1 MLFHSSKTSVEKY
14 MTEFKHISL
23 FAGMGGFVVG
33 LEDVGVGTTLT
44 NDFEPSCEKT
54 LKKLCPETLNI
65 GGDLLGNKVREA
77 VDSLGHVDIVT
88 GGFPCQ
94 PFSVAGEQE
103 GFQDLERGSKF
114 FDMMELI
121 DLLDAP
127 PKVLFL
133 ENVANLKTYN
143 DGQWLAQIITKLRK
157 SGYWVNDRHCFILNS
172 ADVSSTVQQRERLY
186 IVAYHSAYFRR
197 NHFDTDFSRI
207 KSKKIDLWSVVDR
220 SVKAEERIYLDPSN
234 KHFLMIEK
242 CAREEGS
249 NRLFQI
255 RRGSVRAVKP
265 GVCPTLTANMG
276 GGGHNVPF
284 VIDDF
289 GIRRLSVHECLALQG
304 FDPAIFHFPDG
315 LSDSAK
321 LKMIGN
327 SVNPNV
333 ISVIGERIVE
343 DIKQY
348 AKGLAISA

>member
-1 MLFHSSKTSVEKY
+1 
-14 MTEFKHISL
+14 
-23 FAGMGGFVVG
+23 MGGFVVG
-33 LEDVGVGTTLT
+33 LEALDIGTAMT

-54 LKKLCPETLNI
+54 LKSLCPKALNI
-65 GGDLLGNKVREA
+65 GGDLLSDNAKQA
-77 VDSLGHVDIVT
+77 VQSLSHVDIVT

-94 PFSVAGEQE
+94 PFSVAGEQD

-121 DLLDAP
+121 DHLNSP

-143 DGQWLAQIITKLRK
+143 EGQWLSQIISKLRK

-172 ADVSSTVQQRERLY
+172 ADVAPTVQQRERLF

-197 NHFDTDFSRI
+197 NHFNSDFSQV
-207 KSKKIDLWSVVDR
+207 KSKKIDLWDVVDR
-220 SVKAEERIYLDPSN
+220 SKKAEDRIYLDPSN
-234 KHFLMIEK
+234 KHFVMIER
-242 CAREEGS
+242 CAKDEGA

-255 RRGSVRAVKP
+255 RRGSVRAIKP
-265 GVCPTLTANMG
+265 GICPTLTANMG

-284 VIDDF
+284 VIDEF
-289 GIRRLSVHECLALQG
+289 GIRRLSVEECLVLQG
-304 FDPAIFHFPDG
+304 FDPSNFSFPEG
-315 LSDSAK
+315 LSDSAQ

-343 DIKQY
+343 DINQHG
-348 AKGLAISA
+348 KGLAISA